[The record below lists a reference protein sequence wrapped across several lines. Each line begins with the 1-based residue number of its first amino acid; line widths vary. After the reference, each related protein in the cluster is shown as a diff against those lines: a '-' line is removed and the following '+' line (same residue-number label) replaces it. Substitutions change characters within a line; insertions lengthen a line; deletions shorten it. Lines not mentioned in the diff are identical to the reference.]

1 MPTKTLQLRGSQI
14 VNLTEDVPLVAGTSY
29 LVSATAE
36 QVVVAEVADGE
47 EFPDG
52 GHPVKPHLEIE
63 AKAGTTLQARGGGLD
78 GHVAVTEVA

>member
-1 MPTKTLQLRGSQI
+1 MPTKALLIRGRQI
-14 VNLTEDVPLVAGTSY
+14 VNLTEGVPLVAGTSY
-29 LVSATAE
+29 LVSAT
-36 QVVVAEVADGE
+36 VDLVIVAEVADGE

-78 GHVAVTEVA
+78 GHVAVTEA